1 MPKRTKKTYTLEQK
15 AALVAEVQ
23 RRYNVGG
30 RTYKAV
36 TDELGISESNY
47 FAWAKTYLAQGPEL
61 PPAPPVAVPTVT
73 KKPRPPRPYPPAE
86 RQRLAAVVEGFLA
99 QGLGTEAACKA
110 AGVSDSTYR
119 KWRIAAAPPPIMR
132 PVEIT
137 ALVPAMAATAQ
148 VPDAS
153 LRLVTPGGYRLEG
166 LSISSAAELLR
177 ALP

>member
-1 MPKRTKKTYTLEQK
+1 MPRRTKNTYTPEQK

-47 FAWAKTYLAQGPEL
+47 FAWAKSYAGKGTETN
-61 PPAPPVAVPTVT
+61 PAPLVAVPTVT

-86 RQRLAAVVEGFLA
+86 RQRLVAAVEGFLA

-110 AGVSDSTYR
+110 AGVSDSTFR
-119 KWRIAAAPPPIMR
+119 KWRIAAAPPPAMR

-137 ALVPAMAATAQ
+137 ALVPAAPAAPA
-148 VPDAS
+148 AS
-153 LRLVTPGGYRLEG
+153 ERALRLVTPSGYRVEG
-166 LSISSAAELLR
+166 LSLASAAELLR
-177 ALP
+177 VLG

>member
-1 MPKRTKKTYTLEQK
+1 MPKRTKKKYTPEQK

-47 FAWAKTYLAQGPEL
+47 FSWAKTYTAKGPAL
-61 PPAPPVAVPTVT
+61 DPAPPVAVPTVT

-86 RQRLAAVVEGFLA
+86 RQRLVAAVEGFLA

-110 AGVSDSTYR
+110 AGVSDSTFR
-119 KWRIAAAPPPIMR
+119 KWRIAAPPPAMR

-137 ALVPAMAATAQ
+137 ALVPAMAASAQ
-148 VPDAS
+148 VPDVS
-153 LRLVTPGGYRLEG
+153 LRLVTPGGYRIEG
-166 LSISSAAELLR
+166 LSVASAAELLR
-177 ALP
+177 ALQ